1 MMSASEQQHTL
12 DELVPDA
19 FDSPADESL
28 GYRAPLAQQAAGVT
42 YRQLDYWARTGL
54 VEPSIRSATGSGSQR
69 LYSFKDILNL
79 RLVKN
84 LLGAGVSLRNIRVAI
99 DHLRERGV
107 ADLAAITLVSDGTS
121 VYECTTDDEV
131 IDLLRGGQGVF
142 AIALG
147 RTLTDTVKDVTP
159 LVAEPGEA
167 APAESGHGDHRATA

>member
-1 MMSASEQQHTL
+1 M
-12 DELVPDA
+12 
-19 FDSPADESL
+19 
-28 GYRAPLAQQAAGVT
+28 
-42 YRQLDYWARTGL
+42 
-54 VEPSIRSATGSGSQR
+54 
-69 LYSFKDILNL
+69 
-79 RLVKN
+79 
-84 LLGAGVSLRNIRVAI
+84 SLRNIRVAI

-167 APAESGHGDHRATA
+167 VPAESGHGDHRATA